1 MTTSTA
7 SSVSTGDFSRDAKRA
22 LEDDQ
27 LQAVL
32 ARFGDGFPKN
42 RLESISRLPEFEQLR
57 DEGKAIK
64 DHVLDNLDVYL
75 EMFEK
80 NVIAAGGQVHWVR
93 DAKEAQET
101 VLRLC
106 QDAGAK
112 TVTKSKSMATEETGI
127 NDYLE
132 ANGIEPIETDLGEY
146 IIQLRGEPPSHIIA
160 PAIHLNKQQ
169 VADTFRDAHTNRPAD
184 RPLEEPRVM
193 LDEAREELRGKFL
206 AADVG
211 MSGANMLI
219 ADTGSIVV
227 VTNEGN
233 ADLAMALPKTHIA
246 VSTIEKIVPTVDD
259 ALTVLR
265 LLARSATGQDITV
278 YSSFVT
284 GPKRA
289 PDLDGP
295 ETFHMVLID
304 NGRSGMFADGFRE
317 MLRCIRCG
325 SCINHCPV
333 YNVVG
338 GHAYNSMYE
347 GPMGSVL
354 TPGLRGLETAPD
366 LPNAST
372 LCGKCET
379 VCPMKIPLP
388 ELLRKWRQRQVEQ
401 RLNKQSQRFGLGIW
415 AFFARRPWLYRIASR
430 LGGWALRVRA
440 GNRGRLDRWPF
451 ASGWTSV
458 RDLAAPSGSGGETFM
473 VAWNRQQ
480 KRGTRA

>member
-1 MTTSTA
+1 MSL
-7 SSVSTGDFSRDAKRA
+7 SSSPVATGDFKRDAKRA
-22 LEDDQ
+22 LDDKQ
-27 LQAVL
+27 LQAVM
-32 ARFGDGFPKN
+32 ARFGDGFPKS
-42 RLESISRLPEFEQLR
+42 RLETISRLPEFEALR

-64 DHVLDNLDVYL
+64 DHVLEHLDIYL
-75 EMFEK
+75 EMFEE
-80 NVIAAGGQVHWVR
+80 NVVAAGGQVHWAR
-93 DAKEAQET
+93 NPKEAQEI
-101 VLRLC
+101 VLKLC
-106 QDAGAK
+106 KDVGAK
-112 TVTKSKSMATEETGI
+112 TVTKSKSMATEEAGI
-127 NDYLE
+127 NEYLE

-146 IIQLRGEPPSHIIA
+146 IIQLRKEPPSHIIA

-169 VADTFRDAHTNRPAD
+169 VADTFRAAHTDRAAD
-184 RPLEEPRVM
+184 RKLEEPRVM

-219 ADTGSIVV
+219 AETGSIVV

-233 ADLAMALPKTHIA
+233 ADLAMSLPKTHIA

-304 NGRSGMFADGFRE
+304 NGRSTMFEDGFRE

-325 SCINHCPV
+325 ACMNHCPV

-388 ELLRKWRQRQVEQ
+388 ALLRRWRQRQVDRRLTKPVQ
-401 RLNKQSQRFGLGIW
+401 RYGLGVW
-415 AFFARRPWLYRIASR
+415 GFFARRPMLYRLASR
-430 LGGWALRVRA
+430 IGVRLLRWRA
-440 GNRGRLDRWPF
+440 GDRGRLASWPF
-451 ASGWTSV
+451 AAGWTDV
-458 RDLAAPSGSGGETFM
+458 RDLSAPSGEGGETFM
-473 VAWNRQQ
+473 AAWK
-480 KRGTRA
+480 KRKGGQA

>member
-1 MTTSTA
+1 MS

-22 LEDDQ
+22 LDDDQ

-42 RLESISRLPEFEQLR
+42 RLESISRLPEFEALR

-75 EMFEK
+75 EMFEQ
-80 NVIAAGGQVHWVR
+80 NVIEAGGQVHWVR
-93 DAKEAQET
+93 TPEEAQKT
-101 VLRLC
+101 VLQIC
-106 QDAGAK
+106 KEVGAT

-127 NDYLE
+127 NEYLE

-169 VADTFRDAHTNRPAD
+169 VADTFRAAHTERPAD
-184 RPLEEPRVM
+184 RKLEEPRVM

-219 ADTGSIVV
+219 AETGSIVI

-233 ADLAMALPKTHIA
+233 ADLAMSLPKTHIA

-284 GPKRA
+284 GPKREA
-289 PDLDGP
+289 DLDGP
-295 ETFHMVLID
+295 ENFHMVLID
-304 NGRSGMFADGFRE
+304 NGRSAMFEDGFRD

-325 SCINHCPV
+325 ACINHCPV
-333 YNVVG
+333 YNTVG

-379 VCPMKIPLP
+379 VCPMRIPLP
-388 ELLRKWRQRQVEQ
+388 DLLRKWRQRQVDQ
-401 RLNKQSQRFGLGIW
+401 RLNKASHRFGLGFW
-415 AFFARRPWLYRIASR
+415 AFFARRPGLYRIASR
-430 LGGWALRVRA
+430 LGAWALRWRA
-440 GNRGRLDRWPF
+440 GDKGRLDSWPL
-451 ASGWTSV
+451 AAGWTSV
-458 RDLAAPSGSGGETFM
+458 RDLAAPSGEGGETFM
-473 VAWNRQQ
+473 AAW
-480 KRGTRA
+480 KRGKRS

>member
-1 MTTSTA
+1 MSGA
-7 SSVSTGDFSRDAKRA
+7 GNSAAEKPVSTGDFTRDARRA

-32 ARFGDGFPKN
+32 SRFGDGFPKS
-42 RLESISRLPEFEQLR
+42 RAETISRLPEFEALR

-75 EMFEK
+75 EMFER
-80 NVIAAGGQVHWVR
+80 NVIAAGGQVHWAR
-93 DAKEAQET
+93 TPEEARET

-106 QDAGAK
+106 RAAGAT
-112 TVTKSKSMATEETGI
+112 TVTKSKSMATEEVGI
-127 NDYLE
+127 NEYLE
-132 ANGIEPIETDLGEY
+132 ANGIEPVETDLGEY
-146 IIQLRGEPPSHIIA
+146 IIQLRKEPPSHIIA
-160 PAIHLNKQQ
+160 PAIHLNKHQ
-169 VADTFRDAHTNRPAD
+169 VADTFRAAHTGRPAG
-184 RPLEEPRVM
+184 RKLEEPRVM
-193 LDEAREELRGKFL
+193 LDEAREELRAKFL
-206 AADVG
+206 GADVG
-211 MSGANMLI
+211 MSGANMLV
-219 ADTGSIVV
+219 AETGSIVV

-233 ADLAMALPKTHIA
+233 ADLTMSLPKTHIA
-246 VSTIEKIVPTVDD
+246 VSTIEKIVPTVND

-284 GPKRA
+284 GPKRQA
-289 PDLDGP
+289 DIDGP
-295 ETFHMVLID
+295 ETFHVVLID
-304 NGRSGMFADGFRE
+304 NGRSGMFAGGFRD

-325 SCINHCPV
+325 ACINHCPV

-354 TPGLRGLETAPD
+354 TPGLRGLEAAGD

-388 ELLRKWRQRQVEQ
+388 DLLRKWRQRQVEQ
-401 RLNKQSQRFGLGIW
+401 RLNKRTHRIGLGIW
-415 AFFARRPWLYRIASR
+415 AFFARRPWLYRIVSR
-430 LGGWALRVRA
+430 LGALTLRLAA
-440 GNRGRLDRWPF
+440 GGRGRVARWPL
-451 ASGWTSV
+451 AGGWTSR
-458 RDLAAPSGSGGETFM
+458 RDLAAPSGAGGETFM
-473 VAWNRQQ
+473 AAWR
-480 KRGTRA
+480 KGRRR